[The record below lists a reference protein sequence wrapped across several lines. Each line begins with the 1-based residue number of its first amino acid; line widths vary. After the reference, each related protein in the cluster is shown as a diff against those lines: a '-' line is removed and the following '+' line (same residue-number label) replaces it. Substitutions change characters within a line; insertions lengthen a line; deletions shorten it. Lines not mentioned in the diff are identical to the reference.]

1 VPNPANPQDWN
12 RFSYVRNNPI
22 NFIDPSGHV
31 ICNDEGVCFTPPP
44 NTGIGKSATPTP
56 IPTPTGQSNSTE
68 EAIDMMQLSPLGQVL
83 YEIAIMGGL
92 KIEYNDKAN
101 DCSGGLKGK
110 TILMSPCYTSI
121 YNAGT
126 IAHETFHYHFQKRG
140 DKDGSLYQEY
150 AALLVGD
157 VVRAQIIQA
166 GHGSIADMRHPISD
180 YTVDLNNSDLNKLAY
195 NLYQWFMKDETERV
209 YIEKYNLEPLPEWML
224 K

>member
-1 VPNPANPQDWN
+1 
-12 RFSYVRNNPI
+12 VRNNPI
-22 NFIDPSGHV
+22 NYNDPSGHV

-56 IPTPTGQSNSTE
+56 IPTPTGQSNSME
-68 EAIDMMQLSPLGQVL
+68 EAIDLMQHSPLGQVL
-83 YEIAIMGGL
+83 YEIAIMDGL
-92 KIEYNDKAN
+92 KIEYNDKA
-101 DCSGGLKGK
+101 DGCSGGLKGK
-110 TILMSPCYTSI
+110 TILVSPCYTSI

-166 GHGSIADMRHPISD
+166 GHGSIADMRHPITD
-180 YTVDLNNSDLNKLAY
+180 YTVNLDNPNKDQLSLDLY
-195 NLYQWFMKDETERV
+195 NWFNTYSMERV
-209 YIEKYNLEPLPEWML
+209 YISIWDLKPLPVWL
-224 K
+224 SP